1 MQIIDAHHH
10 LWDKSRFTYSW
21 LAQFSEIDR
30 DFLIAD
36 YEESIAG
43 TGVVKSVHVQ
53 ADVDAEFAQQETR
66 WKAGRF
72 YNRLR

>member
-36 YEESIAG
+36 YEESIGRAL
-43 TGVVKSVHVQ
+43 Q
-53 ADVDAEFAQQETR
+53 ASGQS
-66 WKAGRF
+66 
-72 YNRLR
+72 